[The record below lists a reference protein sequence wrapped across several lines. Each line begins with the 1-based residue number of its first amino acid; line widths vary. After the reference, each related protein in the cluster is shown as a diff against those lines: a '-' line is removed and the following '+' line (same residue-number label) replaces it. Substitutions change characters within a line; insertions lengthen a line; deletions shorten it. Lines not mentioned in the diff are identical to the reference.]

1 MSAAEKDQMMSRRN
15 ATLER
20 KERSVREKAD
30 RIRPAANFFNRPVPR
45 QPGGRHT
52 AAATAPASKIIQ
64 HNEEQVI
71 TIKYYSSNIHFTEDA
86 TPNLDIDDDDDDDDV
101 DLEEDDCDGDDD
113 MMMTAIRNNNQKT
126 EESCVSL
133 TRRPRAYQI

>member
-45 QPGGRHT
+45 QPGERHT
-52 AAATAPASKIIQ
+52 AATTATTAPASKIIQ
-64 HNEEQVI
+64 HSERGWCG
-71 TIKYYSSNIHFTEDA
+71 TEWR
-86 TPNLDIDDDDDDDDV
+86 
-101 DLEEDDCDGDDD
+101 G
-113 MMMTAIRNNNQKT
+113 T
-126 EESCVSL
+126 EW
-133 TRRPRAYQI
+133 R